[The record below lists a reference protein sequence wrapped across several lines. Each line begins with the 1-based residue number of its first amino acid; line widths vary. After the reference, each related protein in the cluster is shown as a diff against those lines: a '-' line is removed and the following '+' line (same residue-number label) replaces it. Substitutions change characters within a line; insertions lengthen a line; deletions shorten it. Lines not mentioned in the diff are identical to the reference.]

1 MDFSLLL
8 FVASVFAF
16 AKGKDTPH
24 AISKTA
30 PQVDLKVI
38 EKSFGHLVNGLKGIE
53 LWRRE
58 ILTNAQE
65 NPKSLLE
72 KKADKENAPLVESF
86 QLLNEIDSYLI
97 KARKYYQAINTL
109 IHSDENSLDAKQTVA
124 TISKLRERLIHIKD
138 TVQERGKAFK
148 PATNVPQ
155 DSELHLLK
163 AAFDA
168 TAAECL
174 AIEKDLRDMTK
185 NSPYKKYLK
194 DIKPL

>member
-1 MDFSLLL
+1 MDLSLLL
-8 FVASVFAF
+8 SVALVFAF
-16 AKGKDTPH
+16 AEAKAIPQDTPH
-24 AISKTA
+24 VIPKTV
-30 PQVDLKVI
+30 PKVEPKVI
-38 EKSFGHLVNGLKGIE
+38 ERSFGHLVNGLKGIE

-58 ILTNAQE
+58 ILANALE
-65 NPKSLLE
+65 NPKY
-72 KKADKENAPLVESF
+72 KENAPLIASF
-86 QLLNEIDSYLI
+86 QLLSQIDSYLI
-97 KARKYYQAINTL
+97 KARKYYQSINRL

-124 TISKLRERLIHIKD
+124 TISKLREKLIHIKD

-155 DSELHLLK
+155 ESELHLLK

-174 AIEKDLRDMTK
+174 AIEKDLRDMTE

>member
-8 FVASVFAF
+8 SVASVFAF
-16 AKGKDTPH
+16 AEGKDTPH
-24 AISKTA
+24 AIPKKV

-38 EKSFGHLVNGLKGIE
+38 ENSFGHLVNGLKGIE

-65 NPKSLLE
+65 NPKY
-72 KKADKENAPLVESF
+72 KENAPLVESF

-97 KARKYYQAINTL
+97 KARKYYQSINTL